1 MGLDHTANLRIPF
14 WMRFQN
20 FNMLPHLLPYIF
32 SQFSMVSGF
41 LLRATTRYRQFFFK
55 NINIHFLKNLTVAP
69 GNPLQIASEPC
80 WTERKCMV
88 TSVVKSMVTH
98 WSYGNALH
106 YDLSMFIEFG
116 NVWQHVQT

>member
-1 MGLDHTANLRIPF
+1 
-14 WMRFQN
+14 MRFQN
-20 FNMLPHLLPYIF
+20 FNMLPHLLPYSF

-80 WTERKCMV
+80 
-88 TSVVKSMVTH
+88 
-98 WSYGNALH
+98 
-106 YDLSMFIEFG
+106 
-116 NVWQHVQT
+116 